1 MSVWEIEGGI
11 VTWGGGI
18 REKGRGG
25 HPSNDGYKGRMRG
38 GEARMRDTKSDNR
51 NNEGAK
57 GSGER
62 RGRVSCSSWGTK
74 REA

>member
-38 GEARMRDTKSDNR
+38 GEARARMMGYRE
-51 NNEGAK
+51 NEGHV
-57 GSGER
+57 G
-62 RGRVSCSSWGTK
+62 
-74 REA
+74 